1 MKLVCALLS
10 LLAASPAA
18 AFAPPSTQLASTKL
32 SSWSLQMSTK
42 SAAASAVPGM
52 PTHSPATSLPNQIYK
67 WRGYDIRYQV
77 TGPPNADHTLLLVH
91 GLFVNSD
98 HWRKTLTGLHP
109 LNDDL
114 HNNNNNG
121 SSEESNTKKKSIRI
135 YAIDLLGSGWSSKPS
150 KTDPSA
156 QAISGENGRFTN
168 CDSTCYR
175 EANPNNSSKQQQIK
189 RPIKVRS
196 TPILQNTPLGTAAG
210 GNRLAST
217 LELRHPLNSPYNFY
231 TWAEQ
236 IADFVHDVVHDSY
249 GDVIVGGYTDE
260 EEEKN
265 EGASKSS
272 SASASPKVT
281 LVANSIGTMSSLQS
295 ILDEPNLFN
304 GCFIINPN
312 FRELHMAEIPLS
324 PLTMPLVR
332 QVQSLLRNNGHGL
345 FASLA
350 KPNTVKQILQE
361 PYAIT
366 SAVDDEL
373 VQVLL
378 DPLLTSGADDVVF
391 DTLSYSAGPL
401 PEQQLSSGSYPKE
414 TCPTWVVYG
423 EADPWTPKRRVEGLR
438 KNVGRRGDEYGE
450 STVERIVGLEGVGH
464 CPHDESP
471 DEVNRLILEFLDRL
485 SG

>member
-1 MKLVCALLS
+1 MKLASLLLS
-10 LLAASPAA
+10 LTTGGALLAASPVTS
-18 AFAPPSTQLASTKL
+18 FAPPSSIISTKL
-32 SSWSLQMSTK
+32 SLWSRSLPMSTTE
-42 SAAASAVPGM
+42 AASTTTTTSTAPTM

-77 TGPPNADHTLLLVH
+77 TGPPNADHTLLLIH

-114 HNNNNNG
+114 HNNDNNNN
-121 SSEESNTKKKSIRI
+121 NTADEKQKKKSTIRI

-150 KTDPSA
+150 KTDPMA
-156 QAISGENGRFTN
+156 QAVSGENGRFTN
-168 CDSTCYR
+168 CNSTCYR
-175 EANPNNSSKQQQIK
+175 EANANNTNNQQLLKK
-189 RPIKVRS
+189 RPTKIRS
-196 TPILQNTPLGTAAG
+196 SSILQNAPLGTASG
-210 GNRLAST
+210 GNRLASS

-236 IADFVHDVVHDSY
+236 IADFIHDVIHSNHHGHDD
-249 GDVIVGGYTDE
+249 GV
-260 EEEKN
+260 
-265 EGASKSS
+265 S
-272 SASASPKVT
+272 SASSPPKVT
-281 LVANSIGTMSSLQS
+281 LIANSIGTISSLQS
-295 ILDEPNLFN
+295 ILDEPQLFN

-312 FRELHMAEIPLS
+312 FRELHMAEIPFS

-332 QVQSLLRNNGHGL
+332 TVQSTLRNNGHGL

-350 KPNTVKQILQE
+350 KPHIVKEILKE
-361 PYAIT
+361 PYAVVD
-366 SAVDDEL
+366 AVDDEL

-378 DPLLTSGADDVVF
+378 DPLLTPGADDVVF

-401 PEQQLSSGSYPKE
+401 PEQQLSSRYYPKE

-423 EADPWTPKRRVEGLR
+423 EDDPWTPKKRVESLT
-438 KNVGRRGDEYGE
+438 KVGTRGES

-471 DEVNRLILEFLDRL
+471 EVVNKLILEFLDRL